1 MNASLHAL
9 SGSPLRC
16 PAHRPSSL
24 EQKAG
29 RFTTAEKQLGK
40 WSVLLLLF
48 LFPFSLSAQAQPALE
63 WNKTLGG
70 NLREYLYAVKQT
82 ADGGYIAAGVSNSAV
97 GGDKSQAGNGNND
110 YWVIKV
116 APDGTR
122 QWDKMY
128 GGKGTDELK
137 EVFQTADGGYLL
149 AGNSTSDAGNDKSQ
163 NDKAASGGIRGDYW
177 IVKIDAA
184 GEREWDKT
192 IGGTREEILTDAK
205 QTPDG
210 GYILIGTSNSAVSGD
225 KTKAGT
231 ESWIVK
237 LRADGSIQWDNPIEY
252 IHKSNIDPTQ
262 DGGYIVGGNTTNVPA
277 QDYTDSYIIKLSPN
291 GRIEW
296 STVFNL
302 HQSELMDVHQTREG
316 QYIVAVKTET
326 PGSGI
331 PYLVIKLG
339 NTGIELWRKVFTTS
353 TANDDFKLALI
364 RQVIQTADGGFL
376 AGGYSDSPAGADKSE
391 DSKGG
396 DDYWLVKM
404 DADGNKQWDKTIG
417 GPGQDF
423 LQTMELT
430 RDGGYILGG
439 NSDSPT
445 GQDKT
450 EASRGEADFW
460 IVKLAPEFNN
470 KLLSFSANNLGFT
483 VTADSS
489 VPAQSVLLVAS
500 SGTPQVTLSKSAS
513 SSWLTLPSPALGT
526 LSFNVNAAGLAPGTY
541 NATVNAIAPGYAGA
555 TLNVLLTVV
564 PGNQLTTVRI
574 NAGGPA
580 FTTSD
585 GRVFSEDRYFGGTDR
600 IYYIPDREILYTT
613 DDALYRTERSAP
625 SFSYNIPVVNGD
637 YVVVLHFAEIW
648 FDSPKGNAGKRLF
661 NVDMEGS
668 RKLENYDIYAQA
680 DDALAAVEEE
690 FQLKVTDG
698 VLNIDFSKG
707 AANLPTVAAIEV
719 IPKSDFTRTT
729 LTLPAVADA
738 YVHTYFPDENFGTAD
753 QLIVKSGEINISRQT
768 YLKFPLTGISEV
780 TSARLR
786 IYGSNVESTM
796 KVNTS
801 AYSVDN
807 DAWTETAITYN
818 NAPASST
825 WPLARTTVKNVP
837 GYRVLDVTA
846 FVQSQAEGDKVV
858 SIMLK
863 NPTSVNKKLIFHSKE
878 NPSGMAPELVVT
890 TRKPVDNSFRM
901 SAGPGLKEEPD
912 NQKSNASTLF
922 PNPVK
927 KQFTLGLSSRHEG
940 AVSLQLITRSGKLY
954 DVKATEQSTAS
965 ARKQVDLS
973 GLSLARGMYLLKI
986 RSGTATEVLKVLVA
1000 E

>member
-1 MNASLHAL
+1 MNTSLHAL
-9 SGSPLRC
+9 SDSPQRC
-16 PAHRPSSL
+16 PAHRLSTL

-29 RFTTAEKQLGK
+29 RLSTAEKQLAK
-40 WSVLLLLF
+40 CPVLLLL
-48 LFPFSLSAQAQPALE
+48 LLQFSLSTRAQPAIE

-82 ADGGYIAAGVSNSAV
+82 ADGGYIAAGKSNSAI
-97 GGDKSQAGNGNND
+97 GGDKTQAGNGNDD
-110 YWVIKV
+110 YWVVKV
-116 APDGTR
+116 APDGTK
-122 QWDKMY
+122 QWDQTY
-128 GGKGTDELK
+128 GGNGVDELK

-149 AGNSTSDAGNDKSQ
+149 AGNSTSDAGSDKSQ

-177 IVKIDAA
+177 IVKTDAD
-184 GEREWDKT
+184 GEIEWDKT

-210 GYILIGTSNSAVSGD
+210 GYVLVGTSNSGVSGD

-231 ESWIVK
+231 ESWVVK
-237 LRADGSIQWDNPIEY
+237 LRADGSIQWDNPVEY
-252 IHKSNIDPTQ
+252 IHKTKIDPTQ
-262 DGGYIVGGNTTNVPA
+262 DGGYIVGGNTVNVPG
-277 QDYTDSYIIKLSPN
+277 QDYSDSYIIKLSPN

-296 STVFNL
+296 GTVFNL

-316 QYIVAVKTET
+316 QYIVAIKTET
-326 PGSGI
+326 PDSGI
-331 PYLVIKLG
+331 PYLVVKLE
-339 NTGIELWRKVFTTS
+339 NTGIEIWRKIFTAS
-353 TANDDFKLALI
+353 AANDDFKLANI

-417 GPGQDF
+417 GPGSDF
-423 LQTMELT
+423 LQSIELT

-460 IVKLAPEFNN
+460 IVKLAPEFNIRV
-470 KLLSFSANNLGFT
+470 LSFSASNLGFT

-489 VPAQSVLLVAS
+489 APAQSVLLVAS
-500 SGTPQVTLSKSAS
+500 SGLPQVTLSKSAN
-513 SSWLTLPSPALGT
+513 SSWLTLPSSALGN
-526 LSFNVNAAGLAPGTY
+526 LSFNVDAAGLAPGTY

-574 NAGGPA
+574 NAGGPS

-585 GRVFSEDRYFGGTDR
+585 GRLFSEDRYFGGFDR
-600 IYYIPDREILYTT
+600 IYYIPGREILYTT
-613 DDALYRTERSAP
+613 DDVLYRTERSAP
-625 SFSYNIPVVNGD
+625 SFSYDIPVVNGD

-661 NVDMEGS
+661 NVDMEGN
-668 RKLENYDIYAQA
+668 RKLENYDIYAKA
-680 DDALAAVEEE
+680 DDALAALEEE
-690 FQLKVTDG
+690 FQLTVTDG
-698 VLNIDFSKG
+698 VLNINFSKG
-707 AANLPTVAAIEV
+707 AADLPTVAAIEV
-719 IPKSDFTRTT
+719 IPKSDFTKST

-738 YVHTYFPDENFGTAD
+738 YVHTYFPDENFGTED
-753 QLIVKSGEINISRQT
+753 QLIVKSGGINISRQT
-768 YLKFPLTGISEV
+768 YLKFLLTGISDV

-786 IYGSNVESTM
+786 IYGYNVESTR

-807 DAWTETAITYN
+807 DAWTETGITYN
-818 NAPASST
+818 NAPASSA
-825 WPLARTTVKNVP
+825 WPLTRKAAGNVP
-837 GYRVLDVTA
+837 EYHILDVTA
-846 FVQSQAEGDKVV
+846 FVQSQTEGDKVV
-858 SIMLK
+858 SIMLR
-863 NPTSVNKKLIFHSKE
+863 NPTSANKKLVFHSRE

-890 TRKPVDNSFRM
+890 TQKPVANSSRL
-901 SAGPGLKEEPD
+901 SAKPEVKDELLH
-912 NQKSNASTLF
+912 QKSTVSSVY

-927 KQFTLGLSSRHEG
+927 KHFTLSLSSRHEG
-940 AVSLQLITRSGKLY
+940 AVSLQLITRSGRSY
-954 DVKATEQSTAS
+954 DVKASEQSAAS
-965 ARKQVDLS
+965 ALKQVDLS
-973 GLSLARGMYLLKI
+973 GFSLDKGIYLLKI